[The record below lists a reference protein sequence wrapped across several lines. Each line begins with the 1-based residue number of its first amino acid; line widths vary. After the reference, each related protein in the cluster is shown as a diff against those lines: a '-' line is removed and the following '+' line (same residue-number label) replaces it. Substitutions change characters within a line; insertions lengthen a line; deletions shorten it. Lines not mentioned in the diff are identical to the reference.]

1 MYRLMDTAI
10 IEWKEKVN
18 TYSIHTKFPTLL
30 ACDVATKISLDGK
43 WLCLDKNEMIYLSAG
58 KIAKLEK
65 ANHQVVHLYIVSFQ
79 MYSLTEENA
88 DLLLY
93 RVDHKQ
99 LPAHGSIASVETLS
113 YRAVTLLQELVGEL
127 DLGEQHFHSRQ
138 NFLLEEILHLF
149 IQALKPYKEKVDLI
163 MREALA
169 YINRHYDQNLNRSQL
184 AELMGFNPSYFSRL
198 FQQQIG
204 RSFSNHLMRVRIDK
218 AKMYLLSTDA
228 TLNEIARK
236 VGYTDGLYLS
246 RKFKQIVGVS
256 PSEYRYR
263 PKPRRIVAFQYSGD
277 LLALG
282 IQPIAAPFTPW
293 EVSPL
298 IHRELSGTIDLEQDR
313 THQLEKMDIDL
324 IIVPEYLYYCP
335 GKLEKLEQLAPILV
349 LPWNQLDRLEE
360 VKLIGKILGC
370 EAEAT
375 MWVEHYQSITH
386 TAAAKLEFIIQ
397 PHETVGLYEV
407 WEDHTIC
414 IWNTTARATF
424 NLYNGL
430 KLTPPPR
437 IQQEVLEVNSH
448 LFIEENILSNYAA
461 NHMFVVLTEDY
472 YQDFPNKLLKH
483 KAWKQLLEDPT
494 RNIYPIKLNDFWCN
508 DGLTLEKQLS
518 IMLEKLYNH

>member
-10 IEWKEKVN
+10 IEWQEKFN
-18 TYSIHTKFPTLL
+18 TYTLHTKFPTLL
-30 ACDVATKISLDGK
+30 ACDVSIKISLDGE
-43 WLCLDKNEMIYLSAG
+43 WLRLDKNEMIYLSAG
-58 KIAKLEK
+58 KIVRLEK

-79 MYSLTEENA
+79 MYNLTEEHA

-113 YRAVTLLQELVGEL
+113 YRAVTLLQDLVGE
-127 DLGEQHFHSRQ
+127 QHSHSRQ
-138 NFLLEEILHLF
+138 NYLLEELLHLF
-149 IQALKPYKEKVDLI
+149 IQALKPSKEKVDLI
-163 MREALA
+163 MREALV

-184 AELMGFNPSYFSRL
+184 AALMGFNTSYFSRL

-204 RSFSNHLMRVRIDK
+204 RSFSKHLMRVRIDK

-256 PSEYRYR
+256 PSEYRHR
-263 PKPRRIVAFQYSGD
+263 PKPRRIVALQYSGD

-298 IHRELSGTIDLEQDR
+298 IHRELSGTIDLEQDGL
-313 THQLEKMDIDL
+313 HQLEKMDIDL
-324 IIVPEYLYYCP
+324 IIVPEYLYYWP
-335 GKLEKLEQLAPILV
+335 GKLEKLEQLAPVLV

-360 VKLIGKILGC
+360 VQLIGKILGC

-375 MWVEHYQSITH
+375 MWVKQYQTITH
-386 TAAAKLEFIIQ
+386 IEATKLEFIIQ

-414 IWNTTARATF
+414 IWNTTARATY

-430 KLTPPPR
+430 KLTPHPR
-437 IQQEVLEVNSH
+437 IQQEVLEVDSH
-448 LFIEENILSNYAA
+448 LFIEEDILSEYAA
-461 NHMFVVLTEDY
+461 NHMFVVLPEDY
-472 YQDFPNKLLKH
+472 YNDFPKMLLKR
-483 KAWKQLLEDPT
+483 KAWQHLLEDPT
-494 RNIYPIKLNDFWCN
+494 RKLYPIKLNEFWCN
-508 DGLTLEKQLS
+508 DGLSLEKQLS
-518 IMLEKLYNH
+518 IMLEKLFNH